1 VKHLQSYH
9 GKRERRKEGMKGYR
23 REECRNR
30 DAKEDRKEGKQEMG
44 RSKEANTGGKEWR
57 HKERAKGRNEGEKE

>member
-1 VKHLQSYH
+1 
-9 GKRERRKEGMKGYR
+9 MKGYR